1 MSNSKAGS
9 LTNVSDSRVDSVAEM
24 VQAGAAKEGQG
35 GRFYVYFLSCFA
47 TVGGFLFGYD
57 TGIVSGSMLLI
68 NPYFSLEDQTV
79 WKEAIVSATIA
90 AAAVFSI
97 VAGVSTDFLGRKK
110 TIMLASFVFTVG
122 AIVMG
127 VAPNKEVLLVGRIIV
142 GIGIGF
148 ASMTVPVYVA
158 EAAPSDIRGR
168 LVTLNQL
175 FITIGIVVSALIA
188 GAFSLV
194 KPEGWRYMLG
204 LAGLPGVIQFV
215 GFFFLPESPR
225 WLVDKGR
232 LDEARAVL
240 QKIRGTDNVHTE
252 LNEIQENIETDRR
265 NSSGGNA
272 LRRIFSTPHV
282 RKALFIGSGLQLFQ
296 QLCGINTV
304 IYYSGSIIKMA
315 GFPTKY
321 AIWLVMVPNSVNF
334 LATFLGIWLV
344 ERLGRKILTVASFVA
359 VTIALV
365 VLAVGFQLS
374 AVYTPHISKNTTELM
389 DNGTAIHDKCATYSL
404 CEDCIND
411 NKCGYCFETNS
422 GGPDGTCLVPSQID
436 TQKETDS
443 EFGRC
448 NDTANSNFT
457 YTVGYCPTDYAWMAI
472 LGLTLFLLGFA
483 PGLGP
488 MPWTINSEI
497 FPLWARGTC
506 IAMTT
511 AVNWICNLIVS
522 FTFLTLT
529 ETITKYGTF
538 WLFGG
543 ICFLGMLFT
552 LVFVPETKGKTL
564 EEVEMLFMTPS
575 KRDEYRAQS
584 QQSAEKY
591 AYTNTQM

>member
-1 MSNSKAGS
+1 MSDSKAGS
-9 LTNVSDSRVDSVAEM
+9 VTSISDGRVDSMAEM
-24 VQAGAAKEGQG
+24 VKDDAPREGQG
-35 GRFYVYFLSCFA
+35 SRFYVYFLSCFA
-47 TVGGFLFGYD
+47 TLGGFLFGYD

-68 NPYFSLEDQTV
+68 NPYFSLTTV
-79 WKEAIVSATIA
+79 WTEAIVSATIA
-90 AAAVFSI
+90 AAAFFSI

-110 TIMLASFVFTVG
+110 TIMLASFVFSIG
-122 AIVMG
+122 AVVMG
-127 VAPNKEVLLVGRIIV
+127 AARGKEVLLVGRIIV
-142 GIGIGF
+142 GMGIGF

-158 EAAPSDIRGR
+158 EAAPPTIRGR

-175 FITIGIVVSALIA
+175 FITIGIVVSALVA
-188 GAFSLV
+188 GAFSFL

-204 LAGLPGVIQFV
+204 LAGVPGVIQFV

-232 LDEARAVL
+232 IDEARKVL
-240 QKIRGTDNVHTE
+240 QKIRSTDNVQME
-252 LNEIQENIETDRR
+252 LQEIQDNIEMDRR
-265 NSSGGNA
+265 NSPGGSA
-272 LRRIFSTPHV
+272 LGRIFKTPHV
-282 RKALFIGSGLQLFQ
+282 RKALFIGGGLQLFQ

-315 GFPTKY
+315 GFPSKF
-321 AIWLVMVPNSVNF
+321 AIWLVMVPNTVNF
-334 LATFLGIWLV
+334 LATFIGIWLV
-344 ERLGRKILTVASFVA
+344 EKLGRKILTVASFAA
-359 VTIALV
+359 VVIALI

-374 AVYTPHISKNTTELM
+374 AVYTPTISKNTTELT
-389 DNGTAIHDKCATYSL
+389 DNGTVIQDKCATYSL
-404 CEDCIND
+404 CEGCIN
-411 NKCGYCFETNS
+411 NKKCGYCFHENSADS
-422 GGPDGTCLVPSQID
+422 GGSCLAPSQIEK
-436 TQKETDS
+436 QKEINS
-443 EFGRC
+443 EYGRC
-448 NDTANSNFT
+448 NDTDNSDFT
-457 YTVGYCPTDYAWMAI
+457 YAVGYCPTDYAWMAI

-511 AVNWICNLIVS
+511 AVNWVCNLIVS

-564 EEVEMLFMTPS
+564 EEVEMLFMTPE
-575 KRDEYRAQS
+575 KREERRAQS

-591 AYTNTQM
+591 VYSNTKM